1 VANAELLATSGQK
14 VESENHLQRELR
26 GSLQRSKKRLRS
38 GDTSMQPLKARTCS
52 NKALADCREAVL
64 DAKQE
69 GIHKPKALQELAKI
83 TADTVQ
89 ADHQAKIEEQRQV
102 LAAETISQLV
112 TRTS

>member
-1 VANAELLATSGQK
+1 
-14 VESENHLQRELR
+14 
-26 GSLQRSKKRLRS
+26 
-38 GDTSMQPLKARTCS
+38 MQPLKARTCS

-83 TADTVQ
+83 TADTIQ
-89 ADHQAKIEEQRQV
+89 ADHQAKIEEPRQV

-112 TRTS
+112 ARTL